1 MREENKFQGT
11 GEWFNQRTGKLTA
24 SRMASAMAFLRA
36 KAGEVP
42 KESSERKKLKVE
54 ILAER
59 LTGNI
64 VPKYVNEAM
73 KFGMETEPLAKQAFE
88 AKTGLLIKDVGFVN
102 HPTIEN
108 LGCSPD
114 GFVSDQS
121 LIEVKCPNT
130 VTHLG
135 YIMENKIPDDYKP
148 QMLLQCL
155 VTERTEVWFVSFDP
169 RVPAKH
175 QLFVK
180 KYIPTKEELN
190 AVEKAAIQFLEEVD
204 FMFDSITT
212 EI

>member
-1 MREENKFQGT
+1 
-11 GEWFNQRTGKLTA
+11 
-24 SRMASAMAFLRA
+24 
-36 KAGEVP
+36 
-42 KESSERKKLKVE
+42 
-54 ILAER
+54 
-59 LTGNI
+59 
-64 VPKYVNEAM
+64 
-73 KFGMETEPLAKQAFE
+73 
-88 AKTGLLIKDVGFVN
+88 
-102 HPTIEN
+102 
-108 LGCSPD
+108 
-114 GFVSDQS
+114 
-121 LIEVKCPNT
+121 
-130 VTHLG
+130 
-135 YIMENKIPDDYKP
+135 MENKIPDDYKP